1 MELGHIQS
9 VADLTDEPEVW
20 GLIPGLAHTFMEIDH
35 QIFPLS
41 FSPFALI
48 QEGQL
53 SVTGETMGTL
63 YCLLAQEVYASP
75 GMTNCPDMT
84 SVIY

>member
-1 MELGHIQS
+1 MQS
-9 VADLTDEPEVW
+9 VAGLTDQPEVW

-53 SVTGETMGTL
+53 SVTGESMGT
-63 YCLLAQEVYASP
+63 
-75 GMTNCPDMT
+75 
-84 SVIY
+84 